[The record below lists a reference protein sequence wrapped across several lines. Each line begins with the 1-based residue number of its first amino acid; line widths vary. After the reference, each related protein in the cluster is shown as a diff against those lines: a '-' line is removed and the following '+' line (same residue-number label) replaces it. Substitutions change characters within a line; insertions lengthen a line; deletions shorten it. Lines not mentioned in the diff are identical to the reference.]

1 MAFFSFL
8 ALVSNP
14 PKRDVSSW
22 KTHTCRQ
29 QIRALTCRSSN
40 RRTVVLLLL
49 LCYIFAT
56 LCNDICYGAIRV
68 NDTGGTP
75 ALSAFY
81 CSTDTPLK
89 GTVKDI
95 CTVKLSSGSSTG
107 AVTVSL
113 ASSNSAV
120 TVPATVTLQANATAA
135 QFTANISSV
144 STTRSASLTASLG
157 SSSIS
162 VPLQLSAASL
172 ILSVNTSSLVFE
184 DVAVNTAATQ
194 SVTLKSTGTEPVTVN
209 AAALTGTGF
218 TLLGAS
224 FPLTLNPSQTATLS
238 VKFLPTAAGAMTGQ
252 LTVSSNSTTG
262 GATVV
267 SLSGTGGTP
276 TLSAFYCGTDTPLK
290 GSGTDICT
298 VKLSSGS
305 STGAVTVSLASSN
318 SAVTVPATVMLQAN
332 ATAAQ
337 FTANISSVS
346 TPQSASLTASLGSSS
361 IYIPLRLGAAA
372 LILDANR
379 SSVAFQ
385 DVVVNTAAKQSIT
398 LASTGTGPVTVTAA
412 AVTGTGFTLSGTT
425 FPLTLNPSQTAPLG
439 VQFLP
444 SAAGAATGQITVSS
458 NSSGD
463 DTTVISLSGLAVAG
477 ASATGT
483 PIGSFAY
490 SGSPLINTLV
500 PPTPSTA
507 IANTFFGMT
516 IANLAPSSNNYV
528 PGMTPFPSFP
538 VSTLRLWDV
547 AYWAVIDTYQGQN
560 NWIKMDNSIAISQQ
574 HGVSD
579 FVFTFGHVPAWAS
592 TSPSDPCTNG
602 EGAGTCTFPNMGAFD
617 EFATQVVQRYC
628 GKVKYY
634 ETWNEPDNP
643 QFWDGTNAQMLTI
656 AQNVNQIVK
665 NPANCGC
672 TNGSCSPN
680 GGVNPNKVLMPPISG
695 VASSQI
701 DWLDSYLTAVDGPYA
716 YADIATFH
724 GYSDRGNPPE
734 DFVSGVQSLQQTLA
748 AHGLSNLEL
757 WNTEASWKSDSTYDD
772 DQQASWLM
780 RYHALQAALG
790 VSRFIWYSYDNCSW
804 GTLWSS
810 PLCSDTQGELTEP
823 GNAYGTIENWFIG
836 AKLTHCQQYENGLWA
851 CELQRAGNYD
861 AWMLW
866 SSTGLNLS
874 VTVPRNLG
882 LTVYRD
888 WQNNV
893 VPLPA
898 HLTVSQMPVLL
909 ENKDL

>member
-1 MAFFSFL
+1 
-8 ALVSNP
+8 
-14 PKRDVSSW
+14 
-22 KTHTCRQ
+22 
-29 QIRALTCRSSN
+29 
-40 RRTVVLLLL
+40 
-49 LCYIFAT
+49 
-56 LCNDICYGAIRV
+56 
-68 NDTGGTP
+68 
-75 ALSAFY
+75 
-81 CSTDTPLK
+81 
-89 GTVKDI
+89 
-95 CTVKLSSGSSTG
+95 
-107 AVTVSL
+107 VSL

-120 TVPATVTLQANATAA
+120 TVPATVTLQANAT
-135 QFTANISSV
+135 S
-144 STTRSASLTASLG
+144 
-157 SSSIS
+157 
-162 VPLQLSAASL
+162 
-172 ILSVNTSSLVFE
+172 
-184 DVAVNTAATQ
+184 
-194 SVTLKSTGTEPVTVN
+194 
-209 AAALTGTGF
+209 
-218 TLLGAS
+218 
-224 FPLTLNPSQTATLS
+224 
-238 VKFLPTAAGAMTGQ
+238 
-252 LTVSSNSTTG
+252 
-262 GATVV
+262 
-267 SLSGTGGTP
+267 
-276 TLSAFYCGTDTPLK
+276 
-290 GSGTDICT
+290 
-298 VKLSSGS
+298 
-305 STGAVTVSLASSN
+305 
-318 SAVTVPATVMLQAN
+318 
-332 ATAAQ
+332 AQ

-560 NWIKMDNSIAISQQ
+560 NWVKMDNSIAISQQ

-602 EGAGTCTFPNMGAFD
+602 EGAGTCTFPNMGALD

-734 DFVSGVQSLQQTLA
+734 DFVSGVQSLQRTLA

-874 VTVPRNLG
+874 VTIPRNLG

-888 WQNNV
+888 WHNNV

-898 HLTVSQMPVLL
+898 QLTVSQMPVLL